1 MTWAI
6 LTHTSHIRRSSRA
19 PSRRRRGCHREQ
31 LRPLV
36 RRGRRAGEG
45 RARQD
50 GTGRDGTGQD
60 GAGRAGQGRAKGR
73 DTDGQRAGSSTEGGG
88 REVGGQGG
96 MGSAHQQLLYSTA
109 QRSTARLRTPYRGRA
124 GGSGHPAP
132 EGGLG
137 LSLSLWCSSPPA
149 AAMVGSRQEE
159 AEGG

>member
-50 GTGRDGTGQD
+50 GIGRDGTGQD
-60 GAGRAGQGRAKGR
+60 GAGRAGKGRAKGR
-73 DTDGQRAGSSTEGGG
+73 DTDGQRAGSSTEGGT
-88 REVGGQGG
+88 GGGLARWNG
-96 MGSAHQQLLYSTA
+96 
-109 QRSTARLRTPYRGRA
+109 QRSPAITIQHSAAQHSTTPDSLQRACWRIRSPCTRRRARALSLVLVPPSSSDGRQQA
-124 GGSGHPAP
+124 GGG
-132 EGGLG
+132 
-137 LSLSLWCSSPPA
+137 
-149 AAMVGSRQEE
+149 
-159 AEGG
+159 